1 MSKLHHFFHGYRKH
15 YLVWLAILIVIG
27 VAVVATEGSVISIT
41 DMIPSIIIVPPILA
55 FITLSISK
63 GLRRLFGSKDFM

>member
-1 MSKLHHFFHGYRKH
+1 MSKLRYFFYGYRKH

-27 VAVVATEGSVISIT
+27 VAVVVTYGAVISIT

-63 GLRRLFGSKDFM
+63 GLRKLFGSKDFM